1 MTLQSGSRIGPYE
14 ILAPIGA
21 GGMGEV
27 FRARDSRLNRDVAV
41 KVLPPLFASDAD
53 RLGRFEREAQILAS
67 LNHPNIAHVY
77 GVIEDPPA
85 LVMEFVD
92 GQALDRLIPSG
103 GLPLDQ
109 TLKYAIQ
116 MADALAAAHAA
127 GIVHRDFKPAN
138 IVITGA
144 GVAKVLDFGL
154 AKTSAA
160 PLTTGAT
167 ATALS
172 PSLRTEAGIVMG
184 TFCYMSPEQAAG
196 RAVDAR
202 SDIFS
207 FGSVLFEMITGSRA
221 FDGDTSM
228 STLAAII
235 HEPARPITQVNTRVP
250 RELERLIARCHRK
263 DPARRVQSMAD
274 LRSALEELRDDLEA
288 GRLSTSSASG
298 ASAFPGLSERPRV
311 EGRRS
316 LVRKIALVTIAA
328 LIAAGAYYAGTL
340 RRTPVVTNSPSWTIV
355 PTTADLGVTIDP
367 TVTAS
372 GDFIAY
378 ASDRH
383 DGSNL
388 DIWVQP
394 TAGGDPVRVTTD
406 AANDLD
412 PDFAPDGSR
421 IAFTSLRD
429 GGGIYIVPAL
439 GGTPRLIV
447 AHGRVPKFSP
457 DGKWL
462 LYQTGGRGT
471 PTQLSLIPAA
481 GGTPKSVAPEGWR
494 AQRPAWSN
502 DGRRIIFIGGA
513 GQMGSA
519 NDFYIVEIDAEGV
532 LTTPVATGLMNI
544 LQASSVRPER
554 LVAWTGPHL
563 FYITRGALF
572 RVAIDRTAGRG
583 PAEVLYQTTAVI
595 GSAARTAAGR
605 FFVTHET
612 SRSSIGS
619 LRVAGPRPLAD
630 RPELLTRSAAVDQW
644 PSLSSDGSMLAF
656 LSSRGGDNAIWVRDL
671 ASGRETSVPV
681 PGSRR
686 SAVISADGRSVAYV
700 RANDVEIAETR
711 GGAPRKVCSKCAG
724 YVSAWTPDGRWL
736 IVNVGL
742 PQAKFI
748 HIAAIDVHTGTMAPV
763 LDKERTWFGRPSPD
777 GRWLS
782 FTEFSAEG
790 KSTVIITPLA
800 PGRVSAESTWIR
812 VTDGQSNDEETAW
825 SEDGRT
831 LYYVSSRD
839 GFRCIYAAG
848 FDPSA
853 KRVTAPAAVLHMH
866 DSRQR
871 IIPTDAYPSRLDFA
885 AGRLVFPVEQIEANI
900 WSLTPSAR

>member
-1 MTLQSGSRIGPYE
+1 MNPGDRLGHYDVV
-14 ILAPIGA
+14 AAIGA

-27 FRARDSRLNRDVAV
+27 FRARDPRLNRDVAI
-41 KVLPPLFASDAD
+41 KVLPRIFAADPD
-53 RLGRFEREAQILAS
+53 RLARFEREAQILAS

-77 GVIEDPPA
+77 GVIEDPAA

-92 GQALDRLIPSG
+92 GQSLDRLIPSG
-103 GLPLDQ
+103 GLTLDL

-138 IVITGA
+138 VVVTGA
-144 GVAKVLDFGL
+144 GVVKVLDFGL
-154 AKTSAA
+154 AKTSEA
-160 PLTTGAT
+160 PIASGAT

-172 PSLRTEAGIVMG
+172 PSPQTEAGVVMG

-196 RAVDAR
+196 RPVDAR

-235 HEPARPITQVNTRVP
+235 HEPARPITQVNPRVP

-288 GRLSTSSASG
+288 GRLSGSG
-298 ASAFPGLSERPRV
+298 SGP
-311 EGRRS
+311 
-316 LVRKIALVTIAA
+316 ALVVAPPRGRALRVAAIAA
-328 LIAAGAYYAGTL
+328 LALVMLAAAYFAGTQQ
-340 RRTPVVTNSPSWTIV
+340 RAPAVANHPSWTIV
-355 PTTADLGVTIDP
+355 PTTADLGVTSDP

-383 DGSNL
+383 DGMNL

-412 PDFAPDGSR
+412 PAFSPDGSR

-429 GGGIYIVPAL
+429 GGGIYVVPAL
-439 GGTPRLIV
+439 GGTPRLLV
-447 AHGRVPKFSP
+447 ANGRAPQFSP

-462 LYQTGGRGT
+462 SYSTGGRGT

-481 GGTPKSVAPEGWR
+481 GGTPRSVAPAGWR
-494 AQRPAWSN
+494 AQRSAWSD
-502 DGRRIIFIGGA
+502 DGRRIIFSGGP
-513 GQMGSA
+513 GQMGSG
-519 NDFYIVEIDAEGV
+519 NDFHIVEIDAQGV
-532 LTTPVATGLMNI
+532 PATPVATGLERI
-544 LQASSVRPER
+544 VQSAALRPTG
-554 LVAWTGPHL
+554 LVAWTGQHL
-563 FYITRGALF
+563 FYTTSGALC
-572 RVAIDRTAGRG
+572 RVAIEGTAARG
-583 PAEVLYQTTAVI
+583 PVDVLYQTTAVI
-595 GSAARTAAGR
+595 SGAARTTAGR
-605 FFVTHET
+605 FFVTHQT
-612 SRSSIGS
+612 VRSSIGS
-619 LRVAGPRPLAD
+619 LRVAGPTPLAD
-630 RPELLTRSAAVDQW
+630 RPELLTRTAAVDQW
-644 PSLSSDGSMLAF
+644 PSLSADGSMLAF
-656 LSSRGGDNAIWVRDL
+656 LSSRAGDNAIWVRDL
-671 ASGRETSVPV
+671 ATGRETSVPT

-700 RANDVEIAETR
+700 RSNDLEVAETR
-711 GGAPRKVCSKCAG
+711 GGTPRTICSKCAG
-724 YVSAWTPDGRWL
+724 YVSSWTPDGRWL
-736 IVNVGL
+736 IVNIGP

-748 HIAAIDVHTGTMAPV
+748 HVAAIDVRSGTAAPV

-782 FTEFSAEG
+782 FVDFSAEG
-790 KSTVIITPLA
+790 KSTVVIAPLA
-800 PGRVSAESTWIR
+800 PGTVSAESTWIR
-812 VTDGQSNDEETAW
+812 VTDGQSGDEESAW
-825 SEDGRT
+825 SADGRT
-831 LYYVSSRD
+831 LYYVSPRD

-853 KRVTAPAAVLHMH
+853 KRVTAPVAVLHMH
-866 DSRQR
+866 DNRRR
-871 IIPTDAYPSRLDFA
+871 ILPTDQNPSRLDFA
-885 AGRLVFPVEQIEANI
+885 AGRLVFPVEEIEANI
-900 WSLTPSAR
+900 WSLTPK